1 MSKVYQKIELT
12 ANILIIVVALALGGV
27 LIQKYF
33 FPASPTAPERKSP
46 VVGNKISDI
55 DFDWSKSGKNV
66 LLVLSK
72 GCRYC
77 TESAD
82 FYKKLIKQSEGK
94 NVKITALL
102 PQAKEEAEKYL
113 TELGISGIEVKQT
126 QLDALNVSGTPT
138 IIVADDKG
146 VISNVWKGKLQVEKE
161 SEVFNKLSL

>member
-1 MSKVYQKIELT
+1 MSKVNQKIELT
-12 ANILIIVVALALGGV
+12 ANILIIVVALALGGF

-33 FPASPTAPERKSP
+33 FPAAPTAPAQKSP
-46 VVGNKISDI
+46 VVGNKIPDI
-55 DFDWSKSGKNV
+55 DFDWSKSDKNV

-102 PQAKEEAEKYL
+102 PQPKEEAEKYL
-113 TELGISGIEVKQT
+113 SELGISGIDVKQT
-126 QLDALNVSGTPT
+126 QLNALDVSGTPT
-138 IIVADDKG
+138 IIVTDDKG
-146 VISNVWKGKLQVEKE
+146 VISNVWIGKLQVEKE
-161 SEVFNKLSL
+161 SEVINKLSL